1 MLGLLSRRRYELVA
15 IAVALVCSF
24 LHLRSSTLPAIGLVR
39 DASSDPV
46 ARGILLIEARATD
59 LKFRMR
65 GPIDPHPAIVVV
77 AIDEKSAQKYGLWPW
92 PRHRMA
98 KAIEHMVDAGAK
110 AIGLDMVFTDATVDE
125 GKAFRDLLQRF
136 DAASPK
142 EPGALADFR
151 RELESKGAGTSAD
164 DALAAALKRAGPRLV
179 QGTVGYTPE
188 DEKDF
193 TAEKI
198 AEQVKELDGLVIRTM
213 PGPAGT
219 TLELPID
226 KIQGYPMR
234 SAQTPLPIFAA
245 AGNSLGHFNY
255 VPDVDG
261 TVRRTPALIKLSRP
275 LGYLP
280 SMPVRAAAIWLN
292 ARIVPQ
298 WDRGE
303 DKLTSI
309 ELRTDD
315 QKIVWPYEE
324 NEAFALINYAG
335 PGNVFKTVSIADVI
349 DGTFDPAALQDK
361 LVLVGVTMVGDAS
374 SDLRVTPFK
383 EAEPGIF
390 THASV
395 ASALLQNKLLS
406 RPQRM
411 VPIEMLAMLLMAVGL
426 AASIPRL
433 KSFALK
439 LAIIFGLAAAWLL
452 VDLWTFAAGTQIATV
467 MPLTNVLA
475 TSFSLIFLGYL
486 SVDREKLKL
495 RNTFTRYLGEDVME
509 EALKNP
515 DKLNQGEKR
524 DMTVLFSDIRGFT
537 TLSERML
544 PEKLASFI
552 NEYLSP
558 MTRIV
563 FEEKGT
569 LDKYIGDAV
578 MAFWNA
584 PLDQPDHAVR
594 ACRAAWA
601 MLQKLEELKVKWRSE
616 NYPEFDIGVGINTGP
631 MIVGNMGSDVRVDYT
646 VMGDAVNLASRLE
659 GTNKEYETRVIVGE
673 GTYPHVKDQI
683 ILRRLGA
690 VRVKGK
696 RKPVR
701 IYELRGVGKA
711 QGPEAEAIA
720 KFDEGLDAYV
730 EQKWDV
736 SEAAFRRVMELW
748 PNDPPARRYLEE
760 IPQLRA
766 NPPGQGWDG
775 VYTATHK

>member
-15 IAVALVCSF
+15 IAVAFICIL
-24 LHLRSSTLPAIGLVR
+24 LHLRSSELPAIGLMR
-39 DASSDPV
+39 TGSADPLTRSV
-46 ARGILLIEARATD
+46 QLMEARASD
-59 LKFRMR
+59 LKFRIR
-65 GPIDPHPAIVVV
+65 GPTAPNPNVVIVAV
-77 AIDEKSAQKYGLWPW
+77 DEKSAQKFGLWPW
-92 PRHRMA
+92 PRDRMA
-98 KAIEHMVDAGAK
+98 KAIDHMVDAGAK
-110 AIGLDMVFTDATVDE
+110 AIGLDMIFTDPTADE
-125 GKAFRDLLQRF
+125 GLVFRDLLKRF
-136 DAASPK
+136 DEAAKGDS
-142 EPGALADFR
+142 GALGDFR
-151 RELESKGAGTSAD
+151 KDLASRGGSSPD
-164 DALAAALKRAGPRLV
+164 DALAAAFKKAGPKLV
-179 QGTVGYTPE
+179 QGIVGYPAS
-188 DEKDF
+188 DAKDF
-193 TAEKI
+193 SDEKI
-198 AEQVKELDGLVIRTM
+198 AEQAKILESVVIRGV
-213 PGPAGT
+213 PGPGGT
-219 TLELPID
+219 TMELPVE
-226 KIQGYPMR
+226 KIQAHLVQ
-234 SAQTPLPIFAA
+234 SAQTPLAVFAE
-245 AGNSLGHFNY
+245 AGNAMGHFNY

-261 TVRRTPALIKLSRP
+261 TTRRTPPLMKLSKP
-275 LGYLP
+275 PGFLP

-298 WDRGE
+298 WERQESKLSGVELLGE
-303 DKLTSI
+303 HRL
-309 ELRTDD
+309 
-315 QKIVWPYEE
+315 VWPLEE
-324 NEAFALINYAG
+324 NEPFALINFVG
-335 PGNVFKTVSIADVI
+335 PGESFKVVSIADVI
-349 DGTFDPAALQDK
+349 DGTFNPADLKDK
-361 LVLVGVTMVGDAS
+361 LVLVGVTLVGGQG

-395 ASALLQNKLLS
+395 ASNLLDGKVMS
-406 RPQRM
+406 RPPSM
-411 VPIEMLAMLLMAVGL
+411 VFIEMTMMLLMAIALG
-426 AASIPRL
+426 ASIPRI

-439 LAIIFGLAAAWLL
+439 AMVIVAFIGAWLL
-452 VDLWTFAAGTQIATV
+452 VDLWLFASGTQLATV
-467 MPLTNVLA
+467 MPVTSVLG

-524 DMTVLFSDIRGFT
+524 EMTVLFSDIRGFT

-601 MLQKLEELKVKWRSE
+601 MLLKLEELKAKWRSE

-711 QGPEAEAIA
+711 QGVEAEAIA
-720 KFDEGLDAYV
+720 KMEEGLEAYV
-730 EQKWDV
+730 DQKWDV
-736 SEAAFRRVMELW
+736 AEAAFKRVTEIW
-748 PNDPPARRYLEE
+748 KDDAPARRYLDE
-760 IPQLRA
+760 IPQLKA